1 MNERHGT
8 SEKEEVLALK
18 AEVYDLSKTVNQQ
31 GSLLVSVCEALGL
44 SVQDGIQ
51 PEDLINKINEL
62 RGE

>member
-1 MNERHGT
+1 MSEMNGM

-31 GSLLVSVCEALGL
+31 GSLLVSVCEALGI
-44 SVQDGIQ
+44 SVQEGIQ

>member
-1 MNERHGT
+1 MNEMNGM

-18 AEVYDLSKTVNQQ
+18 GEVYDLSKTVNQQ